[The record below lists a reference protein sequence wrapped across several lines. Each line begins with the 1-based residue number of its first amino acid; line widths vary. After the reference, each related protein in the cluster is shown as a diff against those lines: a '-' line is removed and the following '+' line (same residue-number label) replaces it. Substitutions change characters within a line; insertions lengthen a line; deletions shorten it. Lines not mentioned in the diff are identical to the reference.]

1 MSQELSLPDVASDYA
16 RFEHGVRL
24 LRDHLLGA
32 VEVDSKIILD
42 GRAYTIIWAN
52 RQPAN
57 PDEAMY
63 SLTSGMRVTE
73 AGEGASARVVPSG
86 EEQLTV
92 TVDAERFIFN
102 LMEAPDQHA
111 PLRLVPQKA
120 RR

>member
-52 RQPAN
+52 RQP
-57 PDEAMY
+57 
-63 SLTSGMRVTE
+63 
-73 AGEGASARVVPSG
+73 GEGAAARVVPSG

-102 LMEAPDQHA
+102 LMEAPDQQA